1 VSTVSLDAR
10 APSGERF
17 PATRH
22 SILEASRSDDPTE
35 RRRAIETLA
44 ASYWRPVYKYLRL
57 RWRLSREDAEDL
69 TQDFFALAAEKEFF
83 AKFDPSRARFRTFLR
98 VCVDARA
105 ANVRKAATR
114 LKRGGGYQLVSLDV
128 DAAER
133 DIARHAVIEP
143 DDGESYF
150 RREAMRELFTH
161 SIEMLREYCR
171 STGKGVQFSL
181 FERYDLFAGDPDARP
196 NYASLGAEFDLPVT
210 QVTNYLAFVRR
221 QLRRIVLE
229 QLRALCA
236 SDEEM
241 RLEARDIL
249 GADPR

>member
-1 VSTVSLDAR
+1 VTTVSLDSR

-22 SILEASRSDDPTE
+22 SILEASRSDDPAE
-35 RRRAIETLA
+35 RGRAIEILA

-69 TQDFFALAAEKEFF
+69 TQDFFALASEKDFF

-105 ANVRKAATR
+105 ANVRKAASR

-143 DDGESYF
+143 DDAEAYF
-150 RREAMRELFTH
+150 RRESIRELFTR
-161 SIEMLREYCR
+161 SIDVLRAFCR
-171 STGKGVQFSL
+171 AEGKETHFAL
-181 FERYDLFAGDPDARP
+181 FERYDLFTGDPDARP
-196 NYASLGAEFDLPVT
+196 TYASLGAELDLPVT

-229 QLRALCA
+229 QLRSLCA
-236 SDEEM
+236 SEEEM
-241 RLEARDIL
+241 RVEARDIL
-249 GADPR
+249 GTDPR